1 MKIDVRGV
9 SRVYIEFINVFALYM
24 FLSVKTPLKWF
35 S

>member
-9 SRVYIEFINVFALYM
+9 SRVYIEFINIFALYM
-24 FLSVKTPLKWF
+24 LSVKTSLKWF